1 MFEIGWSELLL
12 IAVVALIAVGPKEL
26 PTVLRTLGQWTSKLR
41 RMASEFQSQFQEAMR
56 EAEMADLKKQVDDM
70 TSQAQS
76 YANFDP
82 VSEVRRE
89 LESTQQQ
96 IESAMVDK
104 AGADAPSAPVPAEPN
119 TAPAGAEPAVAPSTE
134 VAAPASAAPR
144 RRKPPLPTPPSP
156 TANPHEPRGR
166 REGDRGDQSAA
177 DGALDRAAFAA
188 DQGADRLRHRLCRLL
203 LLRQD
208 DLQRAD
214 LAVRLGRGPGE

>member
-12 IAVVALIAVGPKEL
+12 IAVVALIAIGPKEL
-26 PTVLRTLGQWTSKLR
+26 PTVLRTLGQWMSKLR

-96 IESAMVDK
+96 IESAVVDK
-104 AGADAPSAPVPAEPN
+104 AGVDTPSSPVTTEPN
-119 TAPAGAEPAVAPSTE
+119 TTSPAGAEPAVAPGTD
-134 VAAPASAAPR
+134 VAAPASAAPE
-144 RRKPPLPTPPSP
+144 PA
-156 TANPHEPRGR
+156 TA
-166 REGDRGDQSAA
+166 
-177 DGALDRAAFAA
+177 
-188 DQGADRLRHRLCRLL
+188 GADAAKP
-203 LLRQD
+203 D
-208 DLQRAD
+208 GKPA
-214 LAVRLGRGPGE
+214 